1 MTTVF
6 LWRELDHATLY
17 RHSFYPHLVL
27 GLEICSY
34 EDSGHQNNTAM
45 RRFNKNLR
53 YNKISR
59 E

>member
-1 MTTVF
+1 MQ
-6 LWRELDHATLY
+6 TLY
-17 RHSFYPHLVL
+17 KHSLHLHLVFV
-27 GLEICSY
+27 LEICSY

-53 YNKISR
+53 YSRISR